1 MRVDGATACLTA
13 RDHRVAYHWLLFPR
27 IHAAPLAVMDGSGQE
42 NPRFVASCLG
52 RGCPQVQPPGR
63 RPHAW
68 RPAKQFGCFRGQ
80 NWGCRLPRLP
90 PDALPRV
97 VGRGRGP
104 STSVVRT
111 TRGERVHGC
120 LPAQA
125 CCRLP
130 NGWQQ
135 ETTDNPMRTVG
146 CFGVQ
151 GLFTSRASGV
161 VLILSGLALAAYAMP
176 SGAGSGALGPALKG
190 YIGDHAA
197 ADRRPSR
204 DETAATRQ
212 AAAVVIDPPPAARAE
227 PAPAFSTPIVVT
239 IAPRPSEAPAAAAR
253 RTASVPSDRDGLAR
267 ELQKELRRVGCY
279 EGEVNGVWTPS
290 TRRAMK
296 AFTERVN
303 AILPV
308 AEPDAVLLVMV
319 QSQQDR
325 TCGRPCPAN
334 QGLTEDGRCLPSAIL
349 AKAMK
354 KALPAGTVAHA
365 GASEPA
371 PIVNPVPPASRAPAI
386 AGWSAT
392 VTAATPAPEPSL
404 PVVGAAREA
413 ASVPTEGRMGLAG
426 PRDES
431 TPLAHSDVPAVAKP
445 RVRTRAAARAK
456 SARSGPRIVSA
467 PRREAYVRTFFRRV
481 EAAN

>member
-1 MRVDGATACLTA
+1 
-13 RDHRVAYHWLLFPR
+13 
-27 IHAAPLAVMDGSGQE
+27 
-42 NPRFVASCLG
+42 
-52 RGCPQVQPPGR
+52 
-63 RPHAW
+63 
-68 RPAKQFGCFRGQ
+68 
-80 NWGCRLPRLP
+80 
-90 PDALPRV
+90 
-97 VGRGRGP
+97 
-104 STSVVRT
+104 
-111 TRGERVHGC
+111 
-120 LPAQA
+120 
-125 CCRLP
+125 
-130 NGWQQ
+130 
-135 ETTDNPMRTVG
+135 MRTVG

-161 VLILSGLALAAYAMP
+161 VLILSGLTLAAYAMP
-176 SGAGSGALGPALKG
+176 SGAGSGAPGPALKG

-365 GASEPA
+365 GASAGASEPA